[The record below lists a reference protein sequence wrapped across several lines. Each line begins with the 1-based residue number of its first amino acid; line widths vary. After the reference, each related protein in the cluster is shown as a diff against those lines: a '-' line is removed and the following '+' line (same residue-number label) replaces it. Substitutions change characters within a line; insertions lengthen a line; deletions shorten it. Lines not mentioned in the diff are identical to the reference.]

1 MIGFDR
7 RGLRQIEKDA
17 AWQNVNSAGTAADA
31 ATTAARRSHFTTSS
45 QTGVLKLAASA
56 GGIGSCAVVRG
67 GLVLHPL
74 GQPLGQDL
82 HRLAYAI
89 GWRCDAE

>member
-1 MIGFDR
+1 MTTKATRTIQISYPSAVR
-7 RGLRQIEKDA
+7 RVATQKA
-17 AWQNVNSAGTAADA
+17 K

-67 GLVLHPL
+67 GVA
-74 GQPLGQDL
+74 
-82 HRLAYAI
+82 RLI
-89 GWRCDAE
+89 RCPRW